1 MDKEKRAERWVDRY
15 WNSAEGIR
23 LHYRDYPGPAELP
36 PLLCI
41 PGLTRNAADFEPVA
55 DHVAGEWRVIAVDLR
70 GRGGSAFDP
79 QPERYGLPAYAA
91 DLTKLLDQLGIAD
104 AVFVGT
110 SLGGLITM
118 YLAVTHEER
127 IAGALLND
135 IGPDIDRDGLEFI
148 AGFLG
153 KDTRFASWDEAAAA
167 LERRNCASFPK
178 WDQAAWLRYA
188 HRIAREEDGEIR
200 FDYDMRLVDNFKLVL
215 DAPPVDAWPSLE
227 GLKGKPVAI
236 LRGALSNL
244 FSAATAA
251 RMVKELGSSAELT
264 TIPDVGH
271 APTFDEPPSLAALD
285 RLLAKVRAFL

>member
-1 MDKEKRAERWVDRY
+1 MDKEKRAESWVDRY

-41 PGLTRNAADFEPVA
+41 PGLTRNAADFDTVA
-55 DHVAGEWRVIAVDLR
+55 NHVAGEWRVIAVDLR

-104 AVFVGT
+104 AVFLGT

-135 IGPDIDRDGLEFI
+135 IGPDVDREGLEFI
-148 AGFLG
+148 ARFLG
-153 KDTRFASWDEAAAA
+153 RDKRYASWDAVAADIAD
-167 LERRNCASFPK
+167 RNRASFPK
-178 WDQAAWLRYA
+178 WDQAAWLRLA

-200 FDYDMRLVDNFKLVL
+200 FDYDMRLVDNFKRAL
-215 DAPPVDAWPSLE
+215 DASPVDAWPLLD

-236 LRGALSNL
+236 LRGELSNL
-244 FSAATAA
+244 FSQATAT
-251 RMVKELGSSAELT
+251 RMLKELGPTAELT
-264 TIPDVGH
+264 VVPDVGH
-271 APTFDEPPSLAALD
+271 PPTLDEPTSLAALD
-285 RLLAKVRAFL
+285 RLLVKVKARL

>member
-70 GRGGSAFDP
+70 GRGGSAFDT

-104 AVFVGT
+104 AVFLGT

-135 IGPDIDRDGLEFI
+135 IGPDIERDGLEFI

-153 KDTRFASWDEAAAA
+153 KDKRYASWELAAAELA
-167 LERRNCASFPK
+167 ERNRASFPK
-178 WDQAAWLRYA
+178 WDNDAWRRLAR
-188 HRIAREEDGEIR
+188 RIAREDKGQIR
-200 FDYDMRLVDNFKLVL
+200 FNYDMRLVDNFKLAL
-215 DAPPVDAWPSLE
+215 DSPVVDTWPLLE

-244 FSAATAA
+244 FSEATAT
-251 RMVKELGSSAELT
+251 RMLAELGPEAELVT
-264 TIPDVGH
+264 VPDVGH
-271 APTFDEPPSLAALD
+271 PPTLDEPESLAALD
-285 RLLAKVRAFL
+285 RLLAKVRAAS

>member
-110 SLGGLITM
+110 SLGGLMTM
-118 YLAVTHEER
+118 FLAATHEER

-135 IGPDIDRDGLEFI
+135 IGPDLDRAGLEFI

-153 KDTRFASWDEAAAA
+153 KDKRYASWELAAAELA
-167 LERRNCASFPK
+167 ERNRASFPK
-178 WDQAAWLRYA
+178 WDNDAWRRLAR
-188 HRIAREEDGEIR
+188 RIAREDKGQIR
-200 FDYDMRLVDNFKLVL
+200 FNYDMRLVDNFKLAL
-215 DAPPVDAWPSLE
+215 DSPVVDTWPLLE

-244 FSAATAA
+244 FSEATAT
-251 RMVKELGSSAELT
+251 RMLAELGPEAELVT
-264 TIPDVGH
+264 VPDVGH
-271 APTFDEPPSLAALD
+271 PPTLDEPESLAALD
-285 RLLAKVRAFL
+285 RLLAKVRAAS